1 LQLTPGTKSQE
12 ELIAGIDE
20 GVLIYSVQGL
30 HSGVNPVS
38 GDFSTGASGLMIRN
52 GKIAEPVRE
61 FTIASTLQNMLKNM
75 VAIGGDVDWLPARAV
90 GVSVVIEGIT
100 MSGA

>member
-1 LQLTPGTKSQE
+1 
-12 ELIAGIDE
+12 
-20 GVLIYSVQGL
+20 
-30 HSGVNPVS
+30 
-38 GDFSTGASGLMIRN
+38 
-52 GKIAEPVRE
+52 
-61 FTIASTLQNMLKNM
+61 MLKNM